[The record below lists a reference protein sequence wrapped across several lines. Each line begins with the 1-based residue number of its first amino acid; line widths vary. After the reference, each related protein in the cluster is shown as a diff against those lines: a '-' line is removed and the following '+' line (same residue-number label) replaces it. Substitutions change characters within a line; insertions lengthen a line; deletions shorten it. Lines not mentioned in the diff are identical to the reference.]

1 MEERAGRWRWQ
12 RGLQKYE
19 SCEVTWHSAHQRN
32 SEDSVAGV
40 SWGKGENDLRLE
52 KLQGPDSTLSEMES
66 TIMYYHVLR
75 EYYPDST
82 HQRRIWFSFSN
93 NHSGCVQSAA
103 WRQAWKREMRKKILK
118 GIQGKSWCL
127 DLGGSG
133 GSSIYTDLY
142 IDIYVNYYYFFICQ
156 LFYMNG
162 TMYML
167 NVFFKLFLCTPFSF
181 IFLFPSPP
189 SHAPHSSLPVTNVRS
204 QPFMQPFT
212 FLSISEIIHGGL
224 LFNVLLYENWTILSY
239 FAVWIANFR
248 LLFYLVSCLFLTW

>member
-1 MEERAGRWRWQ
+1 MRWHGIRHIQ
-12 RGLQKYE
+12 GIVK
-19 SCEVTWHSAHQRN
+19 T
-32 SEDSVAGV
+32 SVAGV

-103 WRQAWKREMRKKILK
+103 WRQAWKREMRKKILR
-118 GIQGKSWCL
+118 GIRVKSWCL

-142 IDIYVNYYYFFICQ
+142 IDIYFNNFTWMGPCICW
-156 LFYMNG
+156 MCS
-162 TMYML
+162 L
-167 NVFFKLFLCTPFSF
+167 NFSCWAAPVAQWF
-181 IFLFPSPP
+181 SAACSRGVILETWDRVPHRAPCMEPASPSACV
-189 SHAPHSSLPVTNVRS
+189 SASLS
-204 QPFMQPFT
+204 
-212 FLSISEIIHGGL
+212 LSLNE
-224 LFNVLLYENWTILSY
+224 
-239 FAVWIANFR
+239 
-248 LLFYLVSCLFLTW
+248 